1 MADIEYTPAQ
11 QAVIYERGK
20 NILVSAAAGSGK
32 TAVLSERVVKKIT
45 DRTHPVDVDRI
56 LVLTFTRQAAHEMR
70 ERIYQRLSGLYAE
83 DPFDNNLRRQML
95 LLDNA
100 KITTIDSFCSYVFK
114 NYFQDAGA
122 DPSLRIADEAELS
135 VIGEDV
141 MKDFLE
147 EKYEEGSSDFQK
159 LLDYFSRDVK
169 SRDLISAVRQVL
181 SPVSSAAWPMEYLEG
196 MLCPYSFENE
206 SELIKSKDF
215 DFLISYSREMLD
227 NVVSVFDEIIRM
239 YPEDDAYSAFFK
251 EERQCICEIAME
263 KDYAGL
269 RNGLIAYS
277 ESRFRLPS
285 KGHKKE
291 EFDEE
296 VKKKRTNAK
305 KAVTELFNDYFE
317 KTPGEIFEGL
327 KKAGEYARILTE
339 LSKDYYERFL
349 LEKRK
354 KGVMDFSDCEHM
366 ALSILIDEETKEKR
380 AASEEL
386 SNYFEE
392 IMVDEYQ
399 DSNSLQE
406 TILKSLVT
414 EDDRHGNY
422 FMVGDMKQSIYGF
435 RHADPTIFEKKYETF
450 SETGTRDRLILLDR
464 NFRSRE
470 AVISSVNSI
479 FQSAMRRDVGGIDY
493 DERESLK
500 KGASFPEDTKNNI
513 TELHVLSWPKEE
525 EERGDFLR
533 KNDYEAAYCADIV
546 SNILDSFLVYDR
558 KSASMR
564 KARPC
569 DIVILSRSSK
579 GTYQELSGAF
589 SKKGI
594 GLSMVEK
601 ENYLESRESEI
612 ITALLSIIDN
622 PRDDLSLATVL
633 KSPICK
639 FTDEELL
646 LIRGREKKGF
656 FFEAFR
662 RYLNSDKKSDRAK
675 DFLLFFNDLRERADK
690 GSVRELIEY
699 IYDRT
704 GFLNI
709 ISAMPNGKVRRE
721 NLQRILAL
729 SDDFERLSGKGLFNF
744 IRFLKKQKEYLS
756 PSGGSIEDN
765 EDSPFVRLMTIH
777 KSKGLQFPIVILYG
791 AGRKFT
797 NASSKGAVYVSPGN
811 GLFLEAFDKK
821 RRITEKT
828 TSELIAKL
836 KDKRDARGEE
846 LRLLYVALTRAQEK
860 LIVTGTTSDGDFDN
874 AGTKRPAE
882 LSFTERINCSDY
894 LHYIL
899 PAAISRQDLFYVKN
913 VSPSFFEGESGEI
926 TSRDEEK
933 EKTPSI
939 VLSEGYMDSEAVEGF
954 TEREGFHYPHEKEI
968 VFKTKYSVSEL
979 KSRRSEELISEEETA
994 SLYSEPSE
1002 RVKYVPVFMGGE
1014 RETARGSKRGTAF
1027 HRFLECFDF
1036 SLDSYEKSYEKELFR
1051 MREGGLISKEEE
1063 ELLDDREMKAFL
1075 SSPLSKRMH
1084 EAAVRKE
1091 LFKEKAFVM
1100 RTKADMIPD
1109 EKGSEGYVLIQGIV
1123 DAFFFEN
1130 DELVILD
1137 YKTDRVRSFETL
1149 RKRYAIQLQLYGE
1162 ALSKAYQ
1169 RKVAGL
1175 YIYSFVLNSEEKI

>member
-1 MADIEYTPAQ
+1 MADMEYTPAQ
-11 QAVIYERGK
+11 QAIINERDK

-45 DRTHPVDVDRI
+45 DRNSPVDADRI
-56 LVLTFTRQAAHEMR
+56 LVLTFTRQAAHEMKD
-70 ERIYQRLSGLYAE
+70 RIYQRLSGLYAK

-100 KITTIDSFCSYVFK
+100 KITTIDSFCSYVFR
-114 NYFQDAGA
+114 NYFQDVGA
-122 DPSLRIADEAELS
+122 DPTLRIADEAELS

-141 MKDFLE
+141 MRDFLD

-169 SRDLISAVRQVL
+169 SRDLALAIRQVL
-181 SPVSSAAWPMEYLEG
+181 SPVSSAAWPKEYLKR
-196 MLCPYSFENE
+196 MLSPYTHQNE
-206 SELIKSKDF
+206 SGLIKSKDF
-215 DFLISYSREMLD
+215 EFLTGYSREMLD
-227 NVVSVFDEIIRM
+227 NAVNVYDEIIRM
-239 YPEDDAYSAFFK
+239 YPEDDAYNAFFK
-251 EERQCICEIAME
+251 EERQCLCEIAKE
-263 KDYAGL
+263 KDYTGL
-269 RNGLIAYS
+269 RNGLISYS
-277 ESRFRLPS
+277 ENRFRLPS

-291 EFDEE
+291 DFDEE
-296 VKKKRTNAK
+296 VKKKRTKAK
-305 KAVTELFNDYFE
+305 KAVSDLFNDYFE
-317 KTPGEIFEGL
+317 KTPEEISEEI

-339 LSKDYYERFL
+339 LSAEFYERFL

-380 AASEEL
+380 PAAIEL

-399 DSNSLQE
+399 DSNELQE

-414 EDDRHGNY
+414 EDEHHGNY

-435 RHADPTIFEKKYETF
+435 RHADPTIFKNKYETF
-450 SETGTRDRLILLDR
+450 SEDGTRDRLILLDK

-479 FQSAMRRDVGGIDY
+479 FQSAMRRDVGGIEY

-500 KGASFPEDTKNNI
+500 KGASFPEDTKDNI

-525 EERGDFLR
+525 GERGDFLR

-546 SNILDSFLVYDR
+546 SNILDSFPVYDR
-558 KSASMR
+558 KASSMR
-564 KARPC
+564 KARPG
-569 DIVILSRSSK
+569 DIVILTRSTR

-589 SKKGI
+589 TKRSI

-601 ENYLESRESEI
+601 ENYLESHEASV

-622 PRDDLSLATVL
+622 PRDDISLVTVL
-633 KSPICK
+633 KSPLCN
-639 FTDEELL
+639 FPDEELL
-646 LIRGREKKGF
+646 LIRGSEKKDF

-662 RYLNSDKKSDRAK
+662 RYLNSEKKSDRAE
-675 DFLLFFNDLRERADK
+675 DFLLFFNDLRERADRV
-690 GSVRELIEY
+690 SVRELIEY

-709 ISAMPNGKVRRE
+709 VSAMPDGKVRRE

-729 SDDFERLSGKGLFNF
+729 ADDFERLSGKGLFHF

-756 PSGGSIEDN
+756 PSGGSIED
-765 EDSPFVRLMTIH
+765 DGSSPFVRLMTIH

-791 AGRKFT
+791 AGKKFT

-811 GLFLEAFDKK
+811 GLFLEAFDNK
-821 RRITEKT
+821 RRITGKT
-828 TSELIAKL
+828 TYELIAKL
-836 KDKRDARGEE
+836 KDKRDERGEE

-860 LIVTGTTSDGDFDN
+860 LIVIGTTDGREDSE
-874 AGTKRPAE
+874 GHESTSE
-882 LSFTERINCSDY
+882 LSFTERINCGDY

-899 PAAISRQDLFYVKN
+899 PAAISRQDLFLVKN
-913 VSPSFFEGESGEI
+913 ISPSFLESEGGDIS
-926 TSRDEEK
+926 SRDEEK
-933 EKTPSI
+933 EETPSI
-939 VLSEGYMDSEAVEGF
+939 VLAEGFMDSDAVAGF
-954 TEREGFHYPHEKEI
+954 KERAGFHYPHEKEI

-979 KSRRSEELISEEETA
+979 KSRRSEELLSEEETA

-1036 SLDSYEKSYEKELFR
+1036 SLDSCETAYEKELLR
-1051 MREGGLISKEEE
+1051 MKERGLISNEEE
-1063 ELLDDREMKAFL
+1063 ELLDPLEMKAFL

-1084 EAAVRKE
+1084 EAALRKE
-1091 LFKEKAFVM
+1091 LFREKAFVM
-1100 RTKADMIPD
+1100 RTKADTIPD

-1175 YIYSFVLNSEEKI
+1175 YIYSFALNSEEKI